1 MLFNVAT
8 VLSKYK
14 AKLEMNTFNSLNKQ
28 LLQVNQDILALF
40 SDAGSITGTPDHS
53 FSDWQK
59 TCSSI
64 YKQMSEQII
73 RIAVVGTIKSGKST
87 FINSLFKG
95 DYLKRGAG
103 VVTSIITRVRSGK
116 QLNAKLLFKSWDEV
130 NSEIDQ
136 ALVLFPSADWRTEKN
151 RFDIRRKGERIDLQK
166 ALSSL
171 GTEHL
176 FNNYTRNL
184 NSVLLSSYLK
194 GYDKIKD
201 MISTGST
208 TSEYEDNRFTEHWA
222 FVGDGSMAVYLR
234 DIQLEIDSGNID
246 SNIEIADCQG
256 SDSPNPLHLAMIQD
270 YLLLTHLIIYVVSSR
285 TGLREA
291 DLKFLS
297 IIKKMG
303 IMDNILFV
311 VNCDFSEHE
320 SINDLYA
327 LIKKVKEELSLIK
340 PDPEIYST
348 SALYNLF
355 KVRNG
360 NLSQKDRLR
369 LAQWEKQKEIAA
381 FSDRETDRFE
391 SMFYNKL
398 TRNSCSLLLKN
409 HLERLSVIL
418 SGISHWISVNQNIL
432 TRDADSAN
440 EVIEKIK
447 HNQIRMNK
455 IKSVIKN
462 TLDGSI
468 QKIKRELKSDIDRY
482 FDVRSGDLLTDIVEF
497 VRSYAVPY
505 QKYEENLKASG
516 FSNTLYLVF
525 QEFKQALDTYMAE
538 TINPEVIHFVRE
550 KEIRI
555 NEYLDSI
562 STSFDVMVQDAIIEY
577 NKMMEK
583 FGINSSRNNL
593 EKIGLP
599 DIDSIKSMTG
609 LALPPAVTSMNYT
622 AKIKTEAV
630 IRLGFYTALKF
641 FKKILKKPLQT
652 KNEQKVLALKDG
664 VLCMKRETEKSVIF
678 HFKDYQENIKFQYI
692 YKLIEAAS
700 NSLYET
706 LIDRFQVYGTD
717 LSDIVEL
724 INNNLIN
731 KQQASEILKDMEQ
744 TSMGIDGRIN
754 LIREK
759 IASNETLPIIK
770 SK

>member
-1 MLFNVAT
+1 MLFTFAT
-8 VLSKYK
+8 LLSKYK
-14 AKLEMNTFNSLNKQ
+14 AKLEMDTFNSLKNQ
-28 LLQVNQDILALF
+28 LLQINEDISSLF
-40 SDAGSITGTPDHS
+40 SDAKSITGMPDHS
-53 FSDWQK
+53 FAEWQK

-116 QLNAKLLFKSWDEV
+116 QLNAKLVFKSWDEI

-136 ALVLFPSADWRTEKN
+136 ALVLFPSSDWRTENNK
-151 RFDIRRKGERIDLQK
+151 FEIRRKGERTDLKK

-171 GTEHL
+171 NTEHL
-176 FNNYTRNL
+176 FTHYIRSL

-194 GYDKIKD
+194 GYEKVKD
-201 MISTGST
+201 MISSDTT
-208 TSEYEDNRFTEHWA
+208 TSEYGDNRFREHWA

-234 DIQLEIDSGNID
+234 DIQLEINSENID

-311 VNCDFSEHE
+311 INFDFSEHE
-320 SINDLYA
+320 SINDLFS
-327 LIKKVKEELSLIK
+327 LIEKVKEELSIIK
-340 PDPEIYST
+340 PDPEIYSL
-348 SALYNLF
+348 SALFNLF
-355 KVRNG
+355 KVRDG

-369 LAQWEKQKEIAA
+369 LEQWEKEKEIAA

-398 TRNSCSLLLKN
+398 TRNSCALLLKN

-432 TRDADSAN
+432 ARDADSAN

-455 IKSVIKN
+455 IKSMIKN

-482 FDVRSGDLLTDIVEF
+482 FDARSGDLLSNIVEF

-505 QKYEENLKASG
+505 QKYEESLEAAG

-538 TINPEVIHFVRE
+538 IINPEVIHFVRE
-550 KEIRI
+550 KEMRI

-577 NKMMEK
+577 NEMMGN
-583 FGINSSRNNL
+583 FGINSFRKNQEN
-593 EKIGLP
+593 IGLP
-599 DIDSIKSMTG
+599 DIDSIKSVTG
-609 LALPPAVTSMNYT
+609 LALPPAVASMNYT

-630 IRLGFYTALKF
+630 IRLGFYTVLKF

-652 KNEQKVLALKDG
+652 KNEEQVLALKDG
-664 VLCMKRETEKSVIF
+664 VLRMKRETEKLVVF

-692 YKLIEAAS
+692 YKIIEAAS

-717 LSDIVEL
+717 LSNIVKL
-724 INNNLIN
+724 INNKLIN
-731 KQQASEILKDMEQ
+731 KQQVSEILKNMEQ

-754 LIREK
+754 IIREK
-759 IASNETLPIIK
+759 IASNGLTDT
-770 SK
+770 

>member
-1 MLFNVAT
+1 MD
-8 VLSKYK
+8 
-14 AKLEMNTFNSLNKQ
+14 TFNSLKKQ
-28 LLQVNQDILALF
+28 LLQINQDILALF
-40 SDAGSITGTPDHS
+40 SDAGSITGMPDHS
-53 FSDWQK
+53 FADWQK

-184 NSVLLSSYLK
+184 NSVLLGSYIK
-194 GYDKIKD
+194 GYENIKD
-201 MISTGST
+201 MISSDTT

-246 SNIEIADCQG
+246 SNIEITDCQG

-270 YLLLTHLIIYVVSSR
+270 YLLLTHLIIYMVSSR

-311 VNCDFSEHE
+311 INCDFSEHE

-327 LIKKVKEELSLIK
+327 LVEKVKEELSIIK
-340 PDPEIYST
+340 PDPEIYSI
-348 SALYNLF
+348 SALFNLF

-369 LAQWEKQKEIAA
+369 LEQWEKEKEIAA

-398 TRNSCSLLLKN
+398 TRSSCSLLLKN
-409 HLERLSVIL
+409 HLERLRVIL

-432 TRDADSAN
+432 ARDADSAN

-455 IKSVIKN
+455 IKSMIKN

-482 FDVRSGDLLTDIVEF
+482 FDVRSGDLLKDIVEF
-497 VRSYAVPY
+497 VGSYAVPY
-505 QKYEENLKASG
+505 QKYEENLKAAG

-550 KEIRI
+550 KEMRI

-577 NKMMEK
+577 NKMMGN
-583 FGINSSRNNL
+583 FGINSSRKNQ

-599 DIDSIKSMTG
+599 DMDSIKSITG
-609 LALPPAVTSMNYT
+609 LALPPAVASINYT

-630 IRLGFYTALKF
+630 IRLGFYTVLKF

-652 KNEQKVLALKDG
+652 KNEQEVLALKDG
-664 VLCMKRETEKSVIF
+664 VLRMKRETEKSVVF

-717 LSDIVEL
+717 LSDIVER
-724 INNNLIN
+724 INNKLIN
-731 KQQASEILKDMEQ
+731 KQRASEILEDMEQ

-754 LIREK
+754 IIREK
-759 IASNETLPIIK
+759 IASNGLTDA
-770 SK
+770 

>member
-1 MLFNVAT
+1 MD
-8 VLSKYK
+8 
-14 AKLEMNTFNSLNKQ
+14 TFSSLKKQ
-28 LLQVNQDILALF
+28 LLQINQDILALF
-40 SDAGSITGTPDHS
+40 SDAGSITGMSDDS
-53 FSDWQK
+53 FADWQK

-176 FNNYTRNL
+176 FTNYTRNL
-184 NSVLLSSYLK
+184 NSVLLSSYIK
-194 GYDKIKD
+194 GYEKIKD
-201 MISTGST
+201 MISSDTT

-311 VNCDFSEHE
+311 INCDFSEHE

-327 LIKKVKEELSLIK
+327 LVEKVKEELSIIK
-340 PDPEIYST
+340 PDPEIYSI
-348 SALYNLF
+348 SALFNLF

-369 LAQWEKQKEIAA
+369 LAQWEKEKEIAA

-432 TRDADSAN
+432 ARDADSAN

-455 IKSVIKN
+455 IKSMIKN

-468 QKIKRELKSDIDRY
+468 RKIKRELKSDIDRY
-482 FDVRSGDLLTDIVEF
+482 FDVRSGDLLSDIVEF

-505 QKYEENLKASG
+505 QKYEENLKAAG

-525 QEFKQALDTYMAE
+525 QEFKQAFDTYMAE

-550 KEIRI
+550 KEMRI

-577 NKMMEK
+577 NKMMGN
-583 FGINSSRNNL
+583 FGINSSRKNQ

-599 DIDSIKSMTG
+599 DIDSIKSIAG
-609 LALPPAVTSMNYT
+609 LALPPAVASMNYT
-622 AKIKTEAV
+622 AKIKTEAF
-630 IRLGFYTALKF
+630 IRLGFYTVLKF

-652 KNEQKVLALKDG
+652 KNEQEVLALKDG
-664 VLCMKRETEKSVIF
+664 VLRMKRETEKSVVF

-724 INNNLIN
+724 INNKLIN
-731 KQQASEILKDMEQ
+731 KQRASEILKDMEQ

-754 LIREK
+754 IIREK
-759 IASNETLPIIK
+759 IASNGLADV
-770 SK
+770 